1 MKKLTRN
8 GFVTVWLITLTL
20 VMHAQTS
27 TQKKSTGGTKTSS
40 TKTGAKDTAAAAPK
54 TKMEKTVDQ
63 GNTYVK
69 MADDEKTMFKKLFP
83 SKGDTVYAV
92 IAGISYADPNLK
104 LLKQQ
109 MSNVKNAKNL
119 TSGYHKGSVI
129 IKVVY
134 KNGDASTLY
143 DSLGDDIKELFPVD
157 DMEGMRMIL
166 DYRDAKTS
174 ESPKQ
179 Q

>member
-1 MKKLTRN
+1 MKKLTWSC
-8 GFVTVWLITLTL
+8 FITTCLMSLTIA
-20 VMHAQTS
+20 MQAQTS
-27 TQKKSTGGTKTSS
+27 TQKKPTAGTKTT
-40 TKTGAKDTAAAAPK
+40 TKTGAKDTAAAVPK
-54 TKMEKTVDQ
+54 TQVEKTVDQ

-69 MADDEKTMFKKLFP
+69 MADDVKSMFKKLFP

-104 LLKQQ
+104 LLKRQ

-134 KNGDASTLY
+134 KNGYASTLY

-166 DYRDAKTS
+166 DYK
-174 ESPKQ
+174 
-179 Q
+179 

>member
-1 MKKLTRN
+1 MKKLTRK
-8 GFVTVWLITLTL
+8 GFITVWLIALTL
-20 VMHAQTS
+20 AMHAQTS
-27 TQKKSTGGTKTSS
+27 TQKKSTGGTKTG
-40 TKTGAKDTAAAAPK
+40 TKDTAAAAPK
-54 TKMEKTVDQ
+54 TKVEKTVDQ
-63 GNTYVK
+63 GNTYAK

-109 MSNVKNAKNL
+109 MSNVKNARNL

-143 DSLGDDIKELFPVD
+143 DSLGDDVKELFPVD

-166 DYRDAKTS
+166 DYKDAKTS
-174 ESPKQ
+174 TSPKQ